1 MKKIFLIFSI
11 IIQSVLSAQSFPNMF
26 NLESGNL
33 KKINDKNPSGNS
45 VEYIDFLG
53 DTVLIATSVGLSKTS
68 DSGITWFNHNFGDEG
83 ISALSINKDTIWV
96 ATWHN
101 KVINGEDTPVGSGLH
116 YSSDGGTNW
125 TDIPQPIDSLYDTTI
140 VYGENILTSSP
151 WHTEVTNYTRSI
163 AFTKGKVWIAS
174 FAGGLRV
181 SSDIGKTWH
190 KVVLPPDYL
199 DEIKPTD
206 TLSFDLSPTNAGKGY
221 EANLNHAVFTI
232 NVINDSTLYVG
243 TADGINKSTDGGI
256 SWKKFN
262 HKNQTNPISG
272 NFIVDMKYDFS
283 RNILWAATW
292 KANGATEYYGLSSSS
307 DGGENW
313 KTFLTGENIHDIAF
327 TYSENGNEEDII
339 VATNNGIFRTNDLGV
354 TWLLA
359 PEIKDDNTNVKIST
373 NKFRAVNC
381 LLDSEGNNNIWIGSD
396 AGGIALLKESAGLW
410 EGKWSVFL
418 SSPALTEVDETYV
431 FPNPF
436 SPDSEV
442 AKFKYSTKGKPEKVT
457 IRIFDF
463 GMNLVKTILQNA
475 DRKLNDSDT
484 SQDYWNGRDEN
495 NNIVPNG
502 VYFYRIDMGDNKPL
516 YGKIIVLM

>member
-11 IIQSVLSAQSFPNMF
+11 IIQSFLSAQSLPYKFSLSNSK
-26 NLESGNL
+26 LE
-33 KKINDKNPSGNS
+33 KNNALSPAGNS
-45 VEYIDFLG
+45 VEYIDFMQ
-53 DTVLIATSVGLSKTS
+53 DTVWIATTVGVSKTG
-68 DSGITWFNHNFGDEG
+68 DNGKNWFNYEFGDEG
-83 ISALSINKDTIWV
+83 ISALSIHNDTVWV

-101 KVINGEDTPVGSGLH
+101 QVINGEDNPVGSGLH
-116 YSSDGGTNW
+116 YSADGGTNW
-125 TDIPQPIDSLYDTTI
+125 IDIPQPIDSLYDTTI
-140 VYGENILTSSP
+140 VYGNNILRASP
-151 WHTEVTNYTRSI
+151 WHTKVSNYTRSI
-163 AFTKGKVWIAS
+163 KFTKGKIWIAS

-181 SSDIGKTWH
+181 SSDVGKTWK

-206 TLSFDLSPTNAGKGY
+206 TLSFDLSPTSAGKGY
-221 EANLNHAVFTI
+221 EANLNHAFFTI
-232 NVINDSTLYVG
+232 EVVNDSIIYVG
-243 TADGINKSTDGGI
+243 TAGGINKSSDGGI
-256 SWKKFN
+256 SWKNFN
-262 HKNQTNPISG
+262 HTNQANPISG
-272 NFIVDMKYDFS
+272 NFIVDMKYDFA
-283 RNILWAATW
+283 RNTLWAATW
-292 KANGATEYYGLSSSS
+292 KANGATEFYGLSSSS

-313 KTFLTGENIHDIAF
+313 KTFLSGENIHDIAF
-327 TYSENGNEEDII
+327 TYSVNQNEEDIL
-339 VATNNGIFRTNDLGV
+339 VATYNGIFRSGDLGNS
-354 TWLLA
+354 WLLA

-373 NKFRAVNC
+373 SKFRAINC

-396 AGGIALLKESAGLW
+396 AGGIALLKETGSLW
-410 EGKWSVFL
+410 EGEWSVFL
-418 SSPALTEVDETYV
+418 SSPALTEIDEVYV

-502 VYFYRIDMGDNKPL
+502 VYFYRIDMGNNKPL
-516 YGKIIVLM
+516 FGKIIVLM